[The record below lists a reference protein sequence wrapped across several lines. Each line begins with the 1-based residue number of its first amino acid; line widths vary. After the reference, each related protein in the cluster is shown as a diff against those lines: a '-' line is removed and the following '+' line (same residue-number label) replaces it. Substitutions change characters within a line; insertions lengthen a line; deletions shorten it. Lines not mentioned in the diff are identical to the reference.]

1 MRLLFFRKEFAEF
14 FKTYRFYVLFGIFAF
29 FGLLNAPSAKF
40 LPEIL
45 KSVPDVGFEIQ
56 IPEPVYT
63 DAHIQFASNITNAFF
78 ALIIVFMGSFSK
90 EIKKGTAYLVLSKG
104 VGRGDFFF
112 SKLLNAL
119 LMYTLS
125 YAAYSVISVALTFIL
140 FGTWEFAGFGVF
152 IASPYIF
159 GVLILSAV
167 LGAGSLARSVGPGVF
182 TGFVILLFMPMTD
195 FIKKAGEYLPG
206 RLVSLPADILTGS
219 ASAGDLLF
227 PAVSTGILSIAI
239 VTVSYILFA
248 KREL

>member
-1 MRLLFFRKEFAEF
+1 MRLLFFRKEFFEF
-14 FKTYRFYVLFGIFAF
+14 FRTYRFYVLFGVFAF
-29 FGLLNAPSAKF
+29 FGLLNAPTAKF

-63 DAHIQFASNITNAFF
+63 DAHVQFASNVTNAFF

-104 VGRGDFFF
+104 VSRGDFFF
-112 SKLLNAL
+112 SKFLNAL

-125 YAAYSVISVALTFIL
+125 YAAYSAISVVLTMIL
-140 FGTWEFAGFGVF
+140 FSKWEFTGFGAF
-152 IASPYIF
+152 LLSPYIF

-182 TGFVILLFMPMTD
+182 TGFVLLIFMPMTD

-206 RLVSLPADILTGS
+206 RLASLPAGILNGS
-219 ASAGDLLF
+219 ASAGDILF
-227 PAVSTGILSIAI
+227 PAISAGFLSVAI
-239 VTVSYILFA
+239 IVGSYILFA